1 MFIFVLILLSIN
13 IISRSSTFTH
23 KSVYECYMV
32 CIYECCIFVADFRHN
47 IITGHFPENRDMIF
61 LIGHSSKFEY
71 FFRFSFNSILLIL
84 KKTIQKVT
92 SLQLSNLLFYMYLHI
107 NFALSKR

>member
-1 MFIFVLILLSIN
+1 MI
-13 IISRSSTFTH
+13 
-23 KSVYECYMV
+23 
-32 CIYECCIFVADFRHN
+32 VADFRHN

>member
-32 CIYECCIFVADFRHN
+32 CIYECCIFVA
-47 IITGHFPENRDMIF
+47 
-61 LIGHSSKFEY
+61 
-71 FFRFSFNSILLIL
+71 
-84 KKTIQKVT
+84 
-92 SLQLSNLLFYMYLHI
+92 
-107 NFALSKR
+107 